1 MGTRRAVAFVLLLAW
16 LGVSTTA
23 AEESRFRVLRDGK
36 WGFID
41 EAGDVVIPLQ
51 YDYAFPFREGFT
63 VVRRGEERD
72 GKRAFIDPKGTM
84 VTDFIFDRAYHFQG
98 GVATGV
104 IDGQWY
110 VVSTDGRI
118 LNDGNG
124 FSWILDFHGGYAG
137 ALLRGDEGRL
147 WGLIDAAGNEVL
159 PIRYYGVRYAG
170 AGLWWIGQGRNA
182 WALYAPGE
190 PTPEEFPFYS
200 TGTFD
205 GDYAIVSVQDEGR
218 RIFQLIGTDGVP
230 VFRTVQTIQS
240 LAEGIVCLVT
250 SRGLVYLDSDGTQLN
265 SEPFFSASPFDDGIA
280 RVSLGSSRSDQRWGI
295 LRADGTYLVE
305 PRYDFLGAFNEDG
318 LARYR
323 VGNLFGFVDQGGAEI
338 TPPIYENSG
347 EFSHGLCAV
356 LSDAKWGYIDTA
368 GKVAIP
374 LLYDYAWDFR
384 NGYAV
389 VRLGDRETGE
399 RLFLDTSGAELSGDR
414 YDWAY
419 SFEGGL
425 AHVAAGDYDT
435 GMFGYI
441 NDQGEVIWPPSH

>member
-1 MGTRRAVAFVLLLAW
+1 MVARRVVAFVVLLVC
-16 LGVSTTA
+16 LGAVGTV
-23 AEESRFRVLRDGK
+23 AEESRFRVLSDGK
-36 WGFID
+36 WGFIN

-63 VVRRGEERD
+63 VVRRGDERE
-72 GKRAFIDPKGTM
+72 GKRAFIDTQGTM
-84 VTDFIFDRAYHFQG
+84 VTDFIFDRAYHFQD
-98 GVATGV
+98 GVGTGV
-104 IDGQWY
+104 IDGEWY

-118 LNDGNG
+118 LNEANG
-124 FSWILDFHGGYAG
+124 YSWILDFHDGYAG

-159 PIRYYGVRYAG
+159 PIRHYGVRYAG

-190 PTPEEFPFYS
+190 PTPEEFRFYS

-218 RIFQLIGTDGVP
+218 RVFQLIGTDGVP
-230 VFRTVQTIQS
+230 VFRTVQAIRS
-240 LAEGIVCLVT
+240 FAEGIVCLVT
-250 SRGLVYLDSDGTQLN
+250 SRGLVYLDSDGSQLN
-265 SEPFFSASPFDDGIA
+265 SEPFFSASPFDGGIA
-280 RVSLGSSRSDQRWGI
+280 RVSLGSNRSDQRWGI
-295 LRADGTYLVE
+295 LRADGSYLVE
-305 PRYDFLGAFNEDG
+305 PRYDFLGAFNDDG

-323 VGNLFGFVDQGGAEI
+323 VGDLFGFVDRGGTEI
-338 TPPIYENSG
+338 TPPVYENTG

-356 LSDAKWGYIDTA
+356 LSDAKWGYIDTS
-368 GKVAIP
+368 GTVAIP
-374 LLYDYAWDFR
+374 LLYDYVWDFR

-419 SFEGGL
+419 TFEEGL
-425 AHVAAGDYDT
+425 AHIAIGDYDT

-441 NDQGEVIWPPSH
+441 NDQGEMIWPPSH